1 MNRDISET
9 WQELIQRHLDGIASE
24 DEVAT
29 LSAKIESCSETRALY
44 LKLQQIHAILIN
56 GDFDEPL
63 SNDSEHRVLELLSYL
78 EQSNRR
84 LRSRQLVL
92 TLGSL
97 AAAVLVMLGSWSLW
111 NSQSDT
117 IAEIIS
123 MEGAVE
129 WTGDGGNVI
138 EKLEEGQLLT
148 GGTLETRSV
157 QSGVELRFRDGSVVS
172 TAGQGVLT
180 IADGGQKK
188 LYLRSGVLSAD
199 VIRQPAGRPMIVVT
213 PTARLEILG
222 TRFDV
227 MVNPERSKVSVREGL
242 VRAVRSSDGQSVNI
256 KGGHSAIAS
265 TEVRNG
271 FISRRV
277 DQSVHLW
284 NANLERDH
292 KQGEGEFVSAMHRLR
307 FEIRDALQQGTLTRD
322 QIPEIYGERM
332 AEINEATG
340 VLRAEPKQIS
350 RSQFGNVIQIATLF
364 VNRDKPNP
372 VILNEQSVFR
382 VQGNVAA
389 ATEIH
394 FGIGAFGTHR
404 AGAGRFLTSQN
415 VAGEFEVEIPVS
427 QFRAFRSRG
436 KETSPIGMEV
446 INCFCLTSDA
456 NAKLEISGVELKTA
470 SDSITPK

>member
-1 MNRDISET
+1 
-9 WQELIQRHLDGIASE
+9 
-24 DEVAT
+24 
-29 LSAKIESCSETRALY
+29 
-44 LKLQQIHAILIN
+44 
-56 GDFDEPL
+56 
-63 SNDSEHRVLELLSYL
+63 
-78 EQSNRR
+78 
-84 LRSRQLVL
+84 
-92 TLGSL
+92 
-97 AAAVLVMLGSWSLW
+97 
-111 NSQSDT
+111 
-117 IAEIIS
+117 
-123 MEGAVE
+123 
-129 WTGDGGNVI
+129 
-138 EKLEEGQLLT
+138 
-148 GGTLETRSV
+148 
-157 QSGVELRFRDGSVVS
+157 
-172 TAGQGVLT
+172 
-180 IADGGQKK
+180 
-188 LYLRSGVLSAD
+188 
-199 VIRQPAGRPMIVVT
+199 
-213 PTARLEILG
+213 
-222 TRFDV
+222 
-227 MVNPERSKVSVREGL
+227 
-242 VRAVRSSDGQSVNI
+242 
-256 KGGHSAIAS
+256 
-265 TEVRNG
+265 
-271 FISRRV
+271 
-277 DQSVHLW
+277 
-284 NANLERDH
+284 
-292 KQGEGEFVSAMHRLR
+292 
-307 FEIRDALQQGTLTRD
+307 
-322 QIPEIYGERM
+322 M

>member
-1 MNRDISET
+1 MTRDISET
-9 WQELIQRHLDGIASE
+9 WPELIQRHLDGIASE
-24 DEVAT
+24 DEVAA
-29 LSAKIESCSETRALY
+29 LSAKLESCSETRALY

-63 SNDSEHRVLELLSYL
+63 SDDSEHRVLELISKL
-78 EQSNRR
+78 EQSSRS
-84 LRSRQLVL
+84 LRSRQLVF

-97 AAAVLVMLGSWSLW
+97 AAAVLVILGSWSLW

-117 IAEIIS
+117 IAEIALID
-123 MEGAVE
+123 GAVQ

-138 EKLEEGQLLT
+138 EKLEEGQSLT
-148 GGTLETRSV
+148 GGTLEMGAVHSV
-157 QSGVELRFRDGSVVS
+157 VELRFRDGSIVS
-172 TAGQGVLT
+172 TAGPGVLT
-180 IADGGQKK
+180 IADEGQKK

-199 VIRQPAGRPMIVVT
+199 VTKQPAGRPMIVVT

-227 MVNPERSKVSVREGL
+227 MVNPERSKVSVRQGL

-256 KGGHSAIAS
+256 EGGHSAIAS
-265 TEVRNG
+265 IEVQND
-271 FISRRV
+271 FISRRA
-277 DQSVHLW
+277 DQAVHLW

-292 KQGEGEFVSAMHRLR
+292 KQGEGEFISAMHRLR

-322 QIPEIYGERM
+322 QIPDIYGERM
-332 AEINEATG
+332 AAITEAKG
-340 VLRAEPKQIS
+340 VLKAEPKQIS

-382 VQGNVAA
+382 VQGHVAA

-404 AGAGRFLTSQN
+404 ASAGRFLTSQN
-415 VAGEFEVEIPVS
+415 VAGEFDVEIPVS

-436 KETSPIGMEV
+436 EETSPVGMEV
-446 INCFCLTSDA
+446 INCFCLTSDT
-456 NAKLEISGVELKTA
+456 NAALEISAVELKTA
-470 SDSITPK
+470 SD

>member
-1 MNRDISET
+1 MTRDISET
-9 WQELIQRHLDGIASE
+9 WPELIQRHLDGIASE
-24 DEVAT
+24 DEVAA
-29 LSAKIESCSETRALY
+29 LSAKLESCSETRALY

-63 SNDSEHRVLELLSYL
+63 SDDSEHRVLELISKL
-78 EQSNRR
+78 EQSSRS
-84 LRSRQLVL
+84 LRSRQLVF

-97 AAAVLVMLGSWSLW
+97 AAAVLVILGSWSLW

-117 IAEIIS
+117 IAEIALI
-123 MEGAVE
+123 EGAVQ

-138 EKLEEGQLLT
+138 EKLEEGQSLT
-148 GGTLETRSV
+148 GGTLEMGAVHSV
-157 QSGVELRFRDGSVVS
+157 VELRFRDGSIVS
-172 TAGQGVLT
+172 TAGPGVLT
-180 IADGGQKK
+180 IADEGQKK

-199 VIRQPAGRPMIVVT
+199 VTKQPAGRPMIVVT

-222 TRFDV
+222 TRFEL
-227 MVNPERSKVSVREGL
+227 MVNPERSKVFVRQGL

-256 KGGHSAIAS
+256 EGGHSAIAS
-265 TEVRNG
+265 TEVQND
-271 FISRRV
+271 FISRRA
-277 DQSVHLW
+277 DQAVHLW

-292 KQGEGEFVSAMHRLR
+292 KQGEGEFISAMHRLR

-322 QIPEIYGERM
+322 QIPDIYGERM
-332 AEINEATG
+332 AAITEAKG
-340 VLRAEPKQIS
+340 VLKAEPKQIS

-382 VQGNVAA
+382 VQGHVAA

-404 AGAGRFLTSQN
+404 ASAGRFLTSQN
-415 VAGEFEVEIPVS
+415 VAGEFDVEIPVS

-436 KETSPIGMEV
+436 EETSPVGMEV
-446 INCFCLTSDA
+446 INCFCLTSDT
-456 NAKLEISGVELKTA
+456 NAALEISAVELKTA
-470 SDSITPK
+470 SD